1 VTRSLALVTGGGG
14 ALGRR
19 VTADL
24 QKRGWHVRALV
35 HTAAAPH
42 ADESV
47 SGDLLDPESLL
58 TATRGADAVVHL
70 AALTHA
76 RRERAYRVANVD
88 GTRNLLDA
96 ATRAGSGRFVYVS
109 TRTASATGGGY
120 AESKLEAERLVQASG
135 VEHVIVRLPEI
146 VGLGAGEGVDDI
158 VDRARRGA
166 AIPVIGEGSQ
176 IICPAPADDVVRAIG
191 AALTEPAAAGKRYV
205 LAGDCMSVRAFA
217 ELCVEQ
223 SGSNS
228 RIVQVPTAVVQ
239 LAARAAR
246 VLPLPLFPD
255 QLARLRARND
265 PATAEA
271 ETDLGFSASPIG
283 PVLER
288 LISS

>member
-1 VTRSLALVTGGGG
+1 VTQSLALVTGAGG

-24 QKRGWHVRALV
+24 QKRGWQVRALV
-35 HTAAAPH
+35 HRVAAPH

-47 SGDLLDPESLL
+47 AGDLLDPDSLL

-76 RRERAYRVANVD
+76 RRDRAYRVANVY

-96 ATRAGSGRFVYVS
+96 AVRAGNGRFVYVS
-109 TRTASATGGGY
+109 TRTASAAGGGY
-120 AESKLEAERLVQASG
+120 AASKLEAERLVQASA

-146 VGLGAGEGVDDI
+146 VGLGAGEGVDGI
-158 VDRARRGA
+158 IDRARRGA

-191 AALTEPAAAGKRYV
+191 AALTEPSIAGKRYV
-205 LAGDCMSVRAFA
+205 LAGECMSVRAFA

-223 SGSNS
+223 SGSKS
-228 RIVQVPTAVVQ
+228 RIVRIPTAVVQ
-239 LAARAAR
+239 VASRVAM

-255 QLARLRARND
+255 QLARLRTPKD
-265 PATAEA
+265 PPTAAT
-271 ETDLGFSASPIG
+271 ETDLGFSASPVG

-288 LISS
+288 LMRS